1 MQVSMTLYVKEKDL
15 QMLVKNR
22 VKKDWFFERCTVS
35 LTRYFLSKYQFTND
49 WTEINT
55 KELLIREGLKLEPI
69 AVIEIMF
76 PLIKTKKTLSE
87 VIALKPIGNVGRED
101 YSFGVFADA
110 KVNDCVRLTSLEID
124 DYGLLEEQ
132 DKSDDYD
139 EISLLKDINDSRYDL
154 SLHSFNRFSGEFSL
168 VGSFNGDSYDYEI
181 ACERNFCVKAIA
193 WGILDSSSPAWIEYL
208 VDASLNFQ
216 TKDYKMAGLNYFSAY
231 ENFVSIIHDDLIFDY
246 LARKSGKTDVEMTDL
261 RAFAQK
267 RKRLSAKAIS
277 VAKFLNMY
285 DDHMKSLVKKLDKY
299 SEKRNQIA
307 HGSATNINYDVS
319 DMAYLIIAYM
329 FCVGR
334 QDNVL
339 ESDWNDVVN

>member
-1 MQVSMTLYVKEKDL
+1 
-15 QMLVKNR
+15 MLVKNR
-22 VKKDWFFERCTVS
+22 IKKDWFFERKAVP
-35 LTRYFLSKYQFTND
+35 LAHYFQSQHQLTND

-55 KELLIREGLKLEPI
+55 NKSLIRMALKVEPI

-76 PLIKTKKTLSE
+76 PLIETKEILSE

-101 YSFGVFADA
+101 YSFGVFVDA

-124 DYGLLEEQ
+124 SYGLLEEQ

-139 EISLLKDINDSRYDL
+139 EISLLKEINDSRYDL
-154 SLHSFNRFSGEFSL
+154 SLHSYNRFSGEFSL
-168 VGSFNGDSYDYEI
+168 VGSFNGDNHDYEI

-193 WGILDSSSPAWIEYL
+193 WGILNSASSPAWIEYL

-216 TKDYKMAGLNYFSAY
+216 TKDYKMAVLNYFSAY
-231 ENFVSIIHDDLIFDY
+231 ENFVSIIHDELIFDY
-246 LARKSGKTDVEMTDL
+246 LAKKSGKTDVEMTDL

-267 RKRLSAKAIS
+267 RKRLSAKATS

-285 DDHMKSLVKKLDKY
+285 DGHMKTLIKELDEY

-307 HGSATNINYDVS
+307 HGSATDINYDVPY
-319 DMAYLIIAYM
+319 MAYLIIAYM
-329 FCVGR
+329 FCIGR
-334 QDNVL
+334 QNNVL
-339 ESDWNDVVN
+339 GSDWNDVVS